1 MKRGAKYQNGPK
13 SPQKILNDYSPDCQ
27 NLALVELLP
36 LNQNAHMPTFGIMF
50 ES

>member
-1 MKRGAKYQNGPK
+1 MKRGAKYQNGEK
-13 SPQKILNDYSPDCQ
+13 SPQKILNNYSSVCQ

-36 LNQNAHMPTFGIMF
+36 LNQNACMPTFGNMF